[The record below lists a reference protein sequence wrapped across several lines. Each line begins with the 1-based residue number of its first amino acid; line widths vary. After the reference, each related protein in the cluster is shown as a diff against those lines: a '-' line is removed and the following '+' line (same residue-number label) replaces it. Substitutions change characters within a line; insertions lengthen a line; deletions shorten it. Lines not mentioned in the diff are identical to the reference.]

1 MHTVPGETGTGLVI
15 NMTTSDANNYEQGD
29 WVVHCHHGIGQI
41 EAVEHKRIGDE
52 ENTYFRIKTADSVIW
67 MPVDQMDG
75 EQFRPVADETHFQ
88 EAVAVLKKPA
98 KRMASNLNTR
108 KARIKR
114 VTTNNVPEETAR
126 LIRDLRAR
134 RREKKGLNQSER
146 RALRD
151 LTKRFLQEWAVCR
164 GLTMRQARRRLNRQL
179 RRRRT
184 ATQERSGTGLKDPVK
199 QETSAFL
206 EALARRDDKWTE
218 WLKKQHS

>member
-1 MHTVPGETGTGLVI
+1 MT
-15 NMTTSDANNYEQGD
+15 NMTTNDAIDYDQGD

-41 EAVEHKRIGDE
+41 EAIERKRIGDE

-67 MPVDQMDG
+67 MPVDQMDS
-75 EQFRPVADETHFQ
+75 EQFRPVADETHFK
-88 EAVAVLKKPA
+88 EAVEVLKKPA

-108 KARIKR
+108 KARIKQ
-114 VTTNNVPEETAR
+114 VTTDNTPEETAR

-179 RRRRT
+179 GRRRA
-184 ATQERSGTGLKDPVK
+184 ATHGRAGTDRKDTVK

-206 EALARRDDKWTE
+206 EALAKRDDKWTE
-218 WLKKQHS
+218 WLKKQYS